1 MCRFK
6 LMHRSKAHPKDD
18 DLEKDAHT
26 CTTFDFV
33 SSDAKEL

>member
-1 MCRFK
+1 
-6 LMHRSKAHPKDD
+6 MHRSKAHPKDD